1 MPRYRQPQTPHGVPN
16 TMRSPASI
24 EEPNEINPF
33 LVEDQQVLP
42 SVHYPGVRFKWV
54 RVGLGG
60 EVDLENLQAHQFQK
74 LRYEIT
80 PPDHP
85 AVENLRLLTTKLNGV
100 DGNCIRYRDVVLM
113 HTSEKLARQ
122 FEEAQ
127 YYKAERQMGLL
138 KTTLADQF
146 GSRFKSS
153 QLVYGSQHE
162 TEARN
167 VVIDE

>member
-1 MPRYRQPQTPHGVPN
+1 MPT
-16 TMRSPASI
+16 TMRNPASV
-24 EEPNEINPF
+24 EEPEEVNPF

-42 SVHYPGVRFKWV
+42 TVNYPGVRFKWV
-54 RVGLGG
+54 RVGMGG

-85 AVENLRLLTTKLNGV
+85 AVANLRLLTTKLNGV

-127 YYKAERQMGLL
+127 YYKAERQMALL
-138 KTTLADQF
+138 RTQLSDQF

-153 QLVYGSQHE
+153 QLVYGSQNE

-167 VVIDE
+167 VVIEE